1 VRGDHADAVGGD
13 PGIVECER
21 DRTFK
26 RLALDSVIVRTD
38 QSVSAPIR
46 NLFAKRA
53 RRRR

>member
-1 VRGDHADAVGGD
+1 MKALRA
-13 PGIVECER
+13 ER

-26 RLALDSVIVRTD
+26 RLALDSAVVRTD